1 MGDLFHLLARMYH
14 VLLHRLQHA
23 ISAVMQLVGL
33 IYRDSV
39 HRHRFLFGLC
49 RCRLY
54 HSVGK
59 AGIAKEDLMDLR
71 DWIAF
76 FACLVICG
84 TFYGS
89 VGCVLVTL
97 SGSKWE
103 RAIWITFMALSFY
116 ASWAIIDYILML
128 VK

>member
-1 MGDLFHLLARMYH
+1 
-14 VLLHRLQHA
+14 
-23 ISAVMQLVGL
+23 
-33 IYRDSV
+33 
-39 HRHRFLFGLC
+39 
-49 RCRLY
+49 
-54 HSVGK
+54 
-59 AGIAKEDLMDLR
+59 MDLR

-76 FACLVICG
+76 FACLIICG

-89 VGCVLVTL
+89 VGCVLVIL

>member
-1 MGDLFHLLARMYH
+1 
-14 VLLHRLQHA
+14 
-23 ISAVMQLVGL
+23 
-33 IYRDSV
+33 
-39 HRHRFLFGLC
+39 
-49 RCRLY
+49 
-54 HSVGK
+54 
-59 AGIAKEDLMDLR
+59 MDLR

-76 FACLVICG
+76 FACLIICG